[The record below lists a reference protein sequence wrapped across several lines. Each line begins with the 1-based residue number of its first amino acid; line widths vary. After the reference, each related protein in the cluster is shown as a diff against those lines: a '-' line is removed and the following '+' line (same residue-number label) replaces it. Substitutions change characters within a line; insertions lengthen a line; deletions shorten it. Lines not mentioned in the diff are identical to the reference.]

1 MMAIWGRSKKE
12 TATATSKPP
21 RHNPIYNSR
30 FNLNDEYVSSLQ
42 QKPSASEQRLDPSYG
57 YAISPSS
64 NNWVTP
70 QYQPIHITQNFHLA
84 PPLPVRPRKS
94 GNEISRLNLNSM
106 SNLLNA
112 DVPGCIPG
120 ARIMNQGIPAGTQY
134 LNQGAALCDVLTSK
148 FNDII
153 TLIDGENWSGDEREL
168 MVQEQPPPMF
178 QQERPSSTT
187 REIPRSGKSKGMVN
201 NPISSAISTNYF
213 SKVNLYANSR
223 LPPNL
228 RPMKL

>member
-1 MMAIWGRSKKE
+1 MAIWGRSKKE
-12 TATATSKPP
+12 TATVTSKP

-30 FNLNDEYVSSLQ
+30 FNLNDEYINSLQ
-42 QKPSASEQRLDPSYG
+42 PKPSSSEQNSYG
-57 YAISPSS
+57 YAIPSSS

-84 PPLPVRPRKS
+84 PPLPDRPRKP
-94 GNEISRLNLNSM
+94 GNTISRLNLNSM

-112 DVPGCIPG
+112 DVPECIPG

-178 QQERPSSTT
+178 QQERPATT
-187 REIPRSGKSKGMVN
+187 RELPRSGKSKGMVN

-213 SKVNLYANSR
+213 AKVNLYANSR